1 MTTPAS
7 AVPNY
12 LVGAGYLLAA
22 PLGTAQP
29 TPTVAGSVFTDTWPS
44 GWINLGATGD
54 GVEFTSSISVEAID
68 FAEFTDHVAYVTT
81 GRDSSVKF
89 SLGDITAENLQIVM
103 NGGTLT
109 TTGSTTT
116 TLNVFTPPT
125 PGQEVRRMIG
135 WQSLDGTVRLVIPQA
150 INSGDMTVAFK
161 KAPDKALLPCEFK
174 CELAS
179 GLTYPFKW
187 MTAGAAR

>member
-1 MTTPAS
+1 MTTPAT

-22 PLGTAQP
+22 PIGTAQP
-29 TPTVAGSVFTDTWPS
+29 TPTVVGSVFTDTWPT
-44 GWINLGATGD
+44 GWVNLGATGD
-54 GVEFTSSISVEAID
+54 GVEFDSSISVEPID

-81 GRDSSVKF
+81 ARDSSVKF
-89 SLGDITAENLQIVM
+89 SLGNIVASNLQIVF

-116 TLNVFTPPT
+116 TLNVFTPPV
-125 PGQEVRRMIG
+125 PGSEVRRMLG
-135 WQSLDGTVRLVIPQA
+135 WESLDHTVRVVVPQA
-150 INSGDMTVAFK
+150 INSGDITVAFK

-174 CELAS
+174 CELYT